1 MYGNDLVLC
10 IYVMAEYFGVLDGFL
25 TVEAETVSDSFIYL
39 WYPSPLSSIDVM
51 VCARSIFI
59 VMLI

>member
-1 MYGNDLVLC
+1 
-10 IYVMAEYFGVLDGFL
+10 MAEYFGVLDGFL

-39 WYPSPLSSIDVM
+39 WDSSPLSSIDVM